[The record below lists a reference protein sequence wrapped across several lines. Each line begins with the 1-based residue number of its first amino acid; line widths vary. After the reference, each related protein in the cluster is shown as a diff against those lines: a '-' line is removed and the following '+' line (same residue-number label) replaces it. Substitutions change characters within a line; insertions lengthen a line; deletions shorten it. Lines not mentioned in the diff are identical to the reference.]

1 MDKKNPNSD
10 LVNLV
15 EKLLNEAL
23 KKDKKKK
30 GKDKGKPH
38 GKEKMADKDYDGDG
52 KVESSKDEYFGSR
65 DKAIKKNMGKDKK
78 EIVSKKKK
86 KQLDEGRM
94 VGNEQLIYG
103 GFPRIINVV
112 LSEDAEW
119 SGEDPRKRMAAGKEN
134 RGQDYGIDDA
144 LRLFTTKLGHG
155 RSAGFKMANGEFPD
169 EKMRDE
175 TIKHLMNVS
184 RNFVDSE
191 TQVTD
196 AYHFFRKHYPHL
208 GVEDEIATKFD
219 DIIKNHTPMPSE
231 E

>member
-30 GKDKGKPH
+30 GKHKGKAH

-65 DKAIKKNMGKDKK
+65 DKAIKKNMGKK

-86 KQLDEGRM
+86 KQLNEGRLI
-94 VGNEQLIYG
+94 GDEQLIYG
-103 GFPRIINVV
+103 GFPRLINVV

-119 SGEDPRKRMAAGKEN
+119 SGEDPRKRLDAGKPA

-144 LRLFTTKLGHG
+144 LRLMTTKIGHA

-169 EKMRDE
+169 EKMRE
-175 TIKHLMNVS
+175 KTIEHLKNVS
-184 RNFVDSE
+184 GNFVNSE
-191 TQVTD
+191 AEVID
-196 AYHFFRKHYPHL
+196 AYNFFRQHYPHL
-208 GVEDEIATKFD
+208 GVEDHIATKFD

-231 E
+231 EE

>member
-10 LVNLV
+10 LVDLV

-23 KKDKKKK
+23 KKKSKKK
-30 GKDKGKPH
+30 

-52 KVESSKDEYFGSR
+52 EVESSKDEYFGSR
-65 DKAIKKNMGKDKK
+65 DKAIKKNMGKNAEKK

-86 KQLDEGRM
+86 KQLNEGRF

-103 GFPRIINVV
+103 GFPKLINVV

-119 SGEDPRKRMAAGKEN
+119 SGEDPRKRLDAGKPA
-134 RGQDYGIDDA
+134 RGQDYGIVDA
-144 LRLFTTKLGHG
+144 LRLMTTKIGHA

-169 EKMRDE
+169 EKMREE
-175 TIKHLMNVS
+175 TIKHLKNVS
-184 RNFVDSE
+184 GNFVNSE
-191 TQVTD
+191 AEVTD
-196 AYHFFRKHYPHL
+196 AYNFFRQHYPHL

-231 E
+231 EE